1 MMCAASRESPQMLD
15 LLLIGLFQAATGE
28 PAVAMPAAGTTEQ
41 TSPSVPAAA
50 PTESTDPRDRVV
62 CRTEETTS
70 SRVRPRRVCLS
81 QNDRDRLNRENRR
94 EMDEAAR
101 HGGPGTS
108 EGN

>member
-1 MMCAASRESPQMLD
+1 MLD
-15 LLLIGLFQAATGE
+15 LLLIGLFQAAAGD
-28 PAVAMPAAGTTEQ
+28 PATETPAAATEQ
-41 TSPSVPAAA
+41 TTPSAPADAT
-50 PTESTDPRDRVV
+50 PTEAVDPRDRVV

-94 EMDEAAR
+94 EMDEAQR
-101 HGGPGTS
+101 HGGPGTR

>member
-1 MMCAASRESPQMLD
+1 MLD
-15 LLLIGLFQAATGE
+15 LLLIGLFQAAAGE
-28 PAVAMPAAGTTEQ
+28 PAAETPAAGPTEQ
-41 TSPSVPAAA
+41 MSPPASAATAA

-101 HGGPGTS
+101 HGEPSTS

>member
-1 MMCAASRESPQMLD
+1 MLD
-15 LLLIGLFQAATGE
+15 LLLIGLFQAAAGE
-28 PAVAMPAAGTTEQ
+28 PAAETPAAATTEQ
-41 TSPSVPAAA
+41 TTPSAPADATPA
-50 PTESTDPRDRVV
+50 ETVDPRDRVV

-94 EMDEAAR
+94 EMDEAQR
-101 HGGPGTS
+101 HGGPGTR